1 MMAVPGVLHVVL
13 SLNPGGAE
21 RLVIEIVRR
30 TRASMP
36 TAVCCL
42 DEPGEWAD
50 ELLGLGVRVSS
61 LSRTPGFHPGL
72 AGAIAAL
79 AHESEARILH
89 CHQYSPFVYGRLA
102 LLRYRGLR
110 LLYTEHGRRAGEVL
124 TLKRRMVNPLL
135 GRFRGSIVAVSR
147 ELAGYLVR
155 SGFPGRRIKVIYNG
169 VDVGPLPD
177 RQSRARAR
185 QLLGLPDDTLVVGT
199 VARLD
204 PVKDLTTL
212 LTAFA
217 SLGDRPLPSFLV
229 VVGAGSER
237 HSLEHH
243 AAALGLGA
251 RVSFTGDRR
260 DIRALLPGFDI
271 YANSS
276 TSEGVS
282 ITILEAMTAGLPV
295 VATRV
300 GGTPEV
306 VVHGQTGY
314 LVEAGAPERFAEAL
328 ENLANEPSK
337 RGEFGQAGRRRVE
350 ERFTIDRMVA
360 EYLRLYEALGSQEGA

>member
-36 TAVCCL
+36 SAVCCL
-42 DEPGEWAD
+42 DEAGEWAD

-61 LSRTPGFHPGL
+61 LSRLPGFHPGL
-72 AGAIAAL
+72 AGAIVAL
-79 AHESEARILH
+79 ARENKTLILH

-102 LLRYRGLR
+102 LLRHPGLR
-110 LLYTEHGRRAGEVL
+110 LVYTEHGRLAGEVL
-124 TLKRRMVNPLL
+124 SLKRRLVNPLL
-135 GRFRGSIVAVSR
+135 GRFGGSIVAVSR

-177 RQSRARAR
+177 PQSRARAR
-185 QLLGLPDDTLVVGT
+185 QLLGLPGDSLVVGT

-217 SLGDRPLPSFLV
+217 RLGDRPSSSFLV

-237 HSLEHH
+237 RSLEHH

-260 DIRALLPGFDI
+260 DVRALLPGFDI

-276 TSEGVS
+276 ASEGIS
-282 ITILEAMTAGLPV
+282 ITILEAMTVGLPV

-328 ENLANEPSK
+328 EDLAKEPSK
-337 RGEFGQAGRRRVE
+337 RREFGQAGRRRVE
-350 ERFTIDRMVA
+350 ECFTIDRMVA
-360 EYLRLYEALGSQEGA
+360 DYMRLYESLGDREGR

>member
-36 TAVCCL
+36 SAVCCL

-50 ELLGLGVRVSS
+50 ELLGLGVPVSS
-61 LSRTPGFHPGL
+61 LKRLPGFHPGL
-72 AGAIAAL
+72 AGAIAAS
-79 AHESEARILH
+79 AKETGARVLH
-89 CHQYSPFVYGRLA
+89 CHQYSPFVYGRLS
-102 LLRYRGLR
+102 LLGHPWLR

-124 TLKRRMVNPLL
+124 SVKRRLVNPLL

-155 SGFPGRRIKVIYNG
+155 SGFPGRRIEVVYNG

-177 RQSRARAR
+177 QQSRARAR
-185 QLLGLPDDTLVVGT
+185 QLLGLPDHAVVVGT

-204 PVKDLTTL
+204 PVKDLATL

-217 SLGDRPLPSFLV
+217 RLGDLRLPCFLV
-229 VVGAGSER
+229 IVGAGPER
-237 HSLEHH
+237 QALEHR

-251 RVSFTGDRR
+251 RASFTGDRR
-260 DIRALLPGFDI
+260 DVRALLPGFDI
-271 YANSS
+271 FANSS
-276 TSEGVS
+276 TSEGIS
-282 ITILEAMTAGLPV
+282 ITILEAMAAGLPI

-314 LVEAGAPERFAEAL
+314 LVEAGAPEALAEAL
-328 ENLANEPSK
+328 TYLLNEPSK
-337 RGEFGQAGRRRVE
+337 RAEFGRVGRQRVE
-350 ERFTIDRMVA
+350 QCFTIDRMVA
-360 EYLRLYEALGSQEGA
+360 EYLRLYESLGSQEGA